1 MFIPYRFTS
10 KNATTAHSST
20 QSVKLSIF
28 PDKLYFTKKILEI
41 TFEDQGNI
49 GYVFGLSKYNCLE
62 LENYETFIT

>member
-10 KNATTAHSST
+10 KNATTAHSRT
-20 QSVKLSIF
+20 RSVKAINFSRQAL
-28 PDKLYFTKKILEI
+28 LHKKILEI